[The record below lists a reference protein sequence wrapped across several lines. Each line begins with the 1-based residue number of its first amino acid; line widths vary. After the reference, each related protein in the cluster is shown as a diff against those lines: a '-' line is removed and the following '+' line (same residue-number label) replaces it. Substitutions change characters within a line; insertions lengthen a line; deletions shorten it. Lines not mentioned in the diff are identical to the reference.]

1 VIDDLDRTI
10 ELVLRHGL
18 PSSLASVAI
27 TFATPDDQFPPQSVT
42 PPAID
47 VFLYDIRENRELRS
61 NEWVLERR
69 SDGTAA
75 KEPPPLRVE
84 CSYLVTAWASES
96 TPTPAQDE
104 HKLLG
109 EAMRALVRYST
120 IPDELLQG
128 ELAGQEPP
136 LPATAIQPGHL
147 QSMAEFWQA
156 LGGRPRAAFTYS
168 VTIGMTALDA
178 ADVGPLV
185 REKVLRLKQMDASS
199 QG

>member
-10 ELVLRHGL
+10 EALLRHEL
-18 PSSLASVAI
+18 PASLANVAI
-27 TFATPDDQFPPQSVT
+27 TFATPDDEFPPQSVT

-61 NEWVLERR
+61 NEWLLERR

-75 KEPPPLRVE
+75 KEPPPLRIE

-120 IPDELLQG
+120 LPDELLQG

-156 LGGRPRAAFTYS
+156 LGGKPRAAFTYS
-168 VTIGMTALDA
+168 VTIGMSPVDA
-178 ADVGPLV
+178 AEAGPLV
-185 REKVLRLKQMDASS
+185 REKVLQLKQIDGSS
-199 QG
+199 SS